1 MSEVENKCFFEFQV
15 LIKWNSCKTKKLWLF
30 HVYSAE
36 SYWWNH
42 GRKSG
47 LEKLSTNIGI
57 YKSIASKLLNF
68 DCFSGMMVL
77 IIQSVLLILSLCL
90 QYAFLQLRN
99 ICATEITL
107 FSMSNPDYTEG
118 FWLGMGRIFCS
129 STVYSFLGD
138 VTDTP
143 KFCFQSK
150 NKIYLQ

>member
-57 YKSIASKLLNF
+57 YKSIASKLLNLT
-68 DCFSGMMVL
+68 V
-77 IIQSVLLILSLCL
+77 SLVWWYWLYNQCCW
-90 QYAFLQLRN
+90 FLV
-99 ICATEITL
+99 CACN
-107 FSMSNPDYTEG
+107 MH
-118 FWLGMGRIFCS
+118 FCS
-129 STVYSFLGD
+129 SGIYVLRRLPYFLW
-138 VTDTP
+138 VTPIILRGFDWGWAGFSVVVLYTH
-143 KFCFQSK
+143 S
-150 NKIYLQ
+150 